1 MSVLEH
7 VAGNLR
13 HHREARGLSQ
23 QALADASSVSR
34 RMIVGIESGEAN
46 VSLNTLDRL
55 AAALGIQFADL
66 IQPPTQADHLR
77 IAQLVWQGRHADS
90 KGTLLATSPART
102 DVELWDWQLMPG
114 DAYTSEPSPGWH
126 EMLVVIEGTLTV
138 TRDLHTQHVMQG
150 DFLAFASEG
159 FEVSNTSGRPVR
171 FNRVVCY

>member
-13 HHREARGLSQ
+13 HYREARGLSQ
-23 QALADASSVSR
+23 QALADASAVSR

-55 AAALGIQFADL
+55 AAALHIKFADL
-66 IQPPTQADHLR
+66 IQPPTQADHSR
-77 IAQLVWQGRHADS
+77 IAQLVWQGTHPGS
-90 KGTLLATSPART
+90 KGTLLATSPAKT

-114 DAYTSEPSPGWH
+114 DAYTSEASPGWH

-138 TRDLHTQHVMQG
+138 TRSTGRQDVMQG
-150 DFLAFASEG
+150 DFLAFASDG
-159 FEVSNTSGRPVR
+159 FKVSNTTDQPVR